1 MPTKNFF
8 VNSKLI
14 LEDTMLKKTQLMT
27 AVMLFSTTVAV
38 SQMKVR
44 DQLPEKYKWNLTD
57 LYSSDE
63 SWKQEKERIQQE
75 MQKMATYK
83 GKLTQSSAVLLEAL
97 EFNNKLV
104 KDMVRLSSYASMK
117 SDQDTRV
124 TKYAGMKQELQ
135 QLFTQYGALTSFMEP
150 ELLTLEEAQ
159 LNTFIAQE
167 KALATYKFYLND
179 LLRKRAHKGSEE
191 VEKVLAY
198 SSLMSGSAANIF
210 STFSNAEFPHAVIE
224 INGKPVTL
232 NSANFAFYRGSEDR
246 EIRSK
251 VFDAYFNQLNKFQRT
266 FGAQLYGN
274 INAALFATKA
284 RNYNSTL
291 ERALDG
297 GNIPTAVFHN
307 LISNVN
313 DNLSTFHRYLNLRKR
328 MMGIDTLH
336 YYDLYAPLVEQVD
349 LTYTVDESID
359 NILKSL
365 KPLGTEYV
373 NVSKKAFTERWIDM
387 YPNEGKRSGA
397 YSNGSAYDVHPYIL
411 MNYNGK
417 YNDMSTLTHE
427 LGHTMHSYLTNKKQ
441 HFNNASYAI
450 FVAEVASTLNE
461 ELLNDYMLKQ
471 IKDDKTKLAILGN
484 YLEGAK
490 GTLFRQTQFA
500 EFEAMIHDK
509 AAKGEALTGE
519 DFDKMYLELTR
530 KYYGHDKNI
539 CIVDDNV
546 KSEWSYIPHFYY
558 NFYVYQYATSF
569 TASTALSEKVING
582 TAQDRKRY
590 LDFLASGSTKY
601 PVDLLIDAGVDM
613 NTSEPFDLTIAK
625 INKVMAEMESILT
638 RMGK

>member
-1 MPTKNFF
+1 MR
-8 VNSKLI
+8 
-14 LEDTMLKKTQLMT
+14 KKTQLMIAT
-27 AVMLFSTTVAV
+27 MLFSTTVAV

-44 DQLPEKYKWNLTD
+44 DELPEKYKWNLSD
-57 LYSSDE
+57 LYATDE
-63 SWKQEKERIQQE
+63 AWRAEKEKIQQK
-75 MQKMATYK
+75 MQEVTRYQ
-83 GKLTQSSAVLLEAL
+83 GKLTQSAATLLEAL
-97 EFNNKLV
+97 SFNSTLI

-124 TKYAGMKQELQ
+124 TKYAGMKQEMQ
-135 QLFTQYGALTSFMEP
+135 QLFAEYGALTSFMEP
-150 ELLTLEEAQ
+150 ELLTLQEEQ
-159 LNTFIAQE
+159 LNRFFTQE
-167 KALATYKFYLND
+167 KELTTYKFYLTD
-179 LLRKRAHKGSEE
+179 LLRKRAHRGSEE

-198 SSLMSGSAANIF
+198 SSLMSGNAANIF
-210 STFSNAEFPHAVIE
+210 STFSNAEFPHAE
-224 INGKPVTL
+224 IDLNGERIKL
-232 NSANFAFYRGSEDR
+232 NPANFALYRASEDR
-246 EIRSK
+246 DVRSK
-251 VFDAYFNQLNKFQRT
+251 VFETYFRKLNEFQRT

-284 RNYNSTL
+284 RKYESTL
-291 ERALDG
+291 QRALDD

-307 LISNVN
+307 LIKNVN
-313 DNLSTFHRYLNLRKR
+313 GNLETFHRYLNLRKR
-328 MMGIDTLH
+328 MMGLDTLH
-336 YYDLYAPLVEQVD
+336 YYDLYAPLVEKVD
-349 LTYTVDESID
+349 LAYTVEEAVE

-365 KPLGTEYV
+365 KPLGTDYV
-373 NVSKKAFTERWIDM
+373 NVSKKAFNERWIDM

-441 HFNNASYAI
+441 HFANADYSI

-461 ELLNDYMLKQ
+461 ELLNDYMLQQ
-471 IKDDKTKLAILGN
+471 IKDDKTRLAILGN

-500 EFEAMIHDK
+500 EFESMIHDRV
-509 AAKGEALTGE
+509 AKGEALTGE
-519 DFDKMYLELTR
+519 DFDQMYLELTR
-530 KYYGHDKNI
+530 RYYGHDKNV
-539 CIVDDNV
+539 CIVDDYI

-569 TASTALSEKVING
+569 TASTALSEKVLRG
-582 TAQDRKRY
+582 TDEDRRRY
-590 LDFLASGSTKY
+590 LDFLSAGSTKY
-601 PVDLLIDAGVDM
+601 PVELLVDAGVDM

-625 INKVMAEMESILT
+625 INKVMAEMEAILT

>member
-1 MPTKNFF
+1 M
-8 VNSKLI
+8 
-14 LEDTMLKKTQLMT
+14 
-27 AVMLFSTTVAV
+27 MLFSTTVAV

-44 DQLPEKYKWNLTD
+44 DQLADKYKWNLTD
-57 LYSSDE
+57 LYHSDDT
-63 SWKQEKERIQQE
+63 WRQEKDKLQQE
-75 MQKMATYK
+75 MQKMAQYK
-83 GKLTQSSAVLLEAL
+83 GKLTQSAPILLEAL
-97 EFNNKLV
+97 ETNNAIV

-117 SDQDTRV
+117 ADQDTRV
-124 TKYAGMKQELQ
+124 TLYAGMKQELQ
-135 QLFTQYGALTSFMEP
+135 QLFTQYGALMSFMEP
-150 ELLTLEEAQ
+150 ELLTLEQAQ
-159 LNTFIAQE
+159 LDAFIAQE
-167 KALATYKFYLND
+167 KGLQTYKFYLTD
-179 LLRKRAHKGSEE
+179 LLRKRAHRGTED

-198 SSLMSGSAANIF
+198 SSLMSGNAANIF

-224 INGKPVTL
+224 INGAPVVL
-232 NSANFAFYRGSEDR
+232 NSANFALYRGSEDR
-246 EIRSK
+246 AIRRQ
-251 VFDAYFNQLNKFQRT
+251 VFDAYFNKLNEFQRT

-274 INAALFATKA
+274 INAALFTTKA

-291 ERALDG
+291 ERALDA
-297 GNIPTAVFHN
+297 GNIPTDVFHN
-307 LISNVN
+307 LIKNVN
-313 DNLSTFHRYLNLRKR
+313 GNLPTFHRYLNLRKR
-328 MMGIDTLH
+328 MMGVDTLH
-336 YYDLYAPLVEQVD
+336 YYDLYAPLVAKVD
-349 LTYTVDESID
+349 LNYSVEESID

-365 KPLGTEYV
+365 KPLGTDYV
-373 NVSKKAFTERWIDM
+373 NVSKKAFEERWIDM

-441 HFNNASYAI
+441 HYANSNYAI

-471 IKDDKTKLAILGN
+471 IKDDEVRLAILGN

-500 EFEAMIHDK
+500 EFEAMIHDR
-509 AAKGEALTGE
+509 AAKGEALTGQ
-519 DFDKMYLELTR
+519 DFDNMYLDLTKR
-530 KYYGHDKNI
+530 YYGHDANI

-569 TASTALSEKVING
+569 TASTALSEKVLKG
-582 TAQDRKRY
+582 TNKDRQKY

-601 PVDLLIDAGVDM
+601 PVELLVDAGVDM

-625 INKVMAEMESILT
+625 INRVMGEMETILT

>member
-1 MPTKNFF
+1 MR
-8 VNSKLI
+8 
-14 LEDTMLKKTQLMT
+14 KKTQLIT
-27 AVMLFSTTVAV
+27 AMILFSTTVAV

-44 DQLPEKYKWNLTD
+44 EELPEKYKWDLTD
-57 LYSSDE
+57 LYATDE
-63 SWKQEKERIQQE
+63 TWKEEKERIQQE
-75 MQKMATYK
+75 MQKAASYK
-83 GKLTQSSAVLLEAL
+83 GKLTQSATVLLEAL
-97 EFNNKLV
+97 ELNSTLRKE
-104 KDMVRLSSYASMK
+104 MVRLSSYAAMK

-124 TKYAGMKQELQ
+124 TKYAGMKQEMQ
-135 QLFTQYGALTSFMEP
+135 QLYAAYGALTSFVEP
-150 ELLTLEEAQ
+150 ELLTLQEDQ
-159 LNTFIAQE
+159 LNAFLEQE
-167 KALATYKFYLND
+167 KGLATYRFYLKD
-179 LLRKRAHKGSEE
+179 LLRKRAHRGSEE
-191 VEKVLAY
+191 VEKVMAY
-198 SSLMSGSAANIF
+198 SALMSGNAANIF
-210 STFSNAEFPHAVIE
+210 NTFFNAEFPHPEVE
-224 INGKPVTL
+224 LNGERVKL
-232 NSANFAFYRGSEDR
+232 NTANFALYRASGDR

-251 VFDAYFNQLNKFQRT
+251 VFSTYFGKLNEFQRT

-274 INAALFATKA
+274 INAALFTTKA
-284 RNYNSTL
+284 RNYGSTL

-297 GNIPTAVFHN
+297 GNIPTDVFYN
-307 LISNVN
+307 LVKNVN
-313 DNLSTFHRYLNLRKR
+313 GNLETFHRYLNLRKR
-328 MMGIDTLH
+328 MMGLDTLH

-349 LTYTVDESID
+349 LAYTVEEAVE

-365 KPLGTEYV
+365 QPLGTDYID
-373 NVSKKAFTERWIDM
+373 VSKRAFHERWIDM

-441 HFNNASYAI
+441 HFANANYSI

-461 ELLNDYMLKQ
+461 ELLNDYMLQQ
-471 IKDDKTKLAILGN
+471 IKDDKTRLAILGN

-500 EFEAMIHDK
+500 EFESIIHDK
-509 AAKGEALTGE
+509 VGKGEALTGE
-519 DFDKMYLELTR
+519 DFDNIYLDLTKR
-530 KYYGHDKNI
+530 YYGHDKKV
-539 CIVDDNV
+539 CIVDDYV

-569 TASTALSEKVING
+569 TASTALSEKVLKG
-582 TAQDRKRY
+582 TDADRKRY

-601 PVDLLIDAGVDM
+601 PVELLVDAGVDM

-625 INKVMAEMESILT
+625 INKVMAEMETILT

>member
-1 MPTKNFF
+1 MR
-8 VNSKLI
+8 
-14 LEDTMLKKTQLMT
+14 KKTQLMIAT
-27 AVMLFSTTVAV
+27 MLFSTTVAV

-44 DQLPEKYKWNLTD
+44 DELPEKYKWNLSD
-57 LYSSDE
+57 LYATDE
-63 SWKQEKERIQQE
+63 AWRAEKEKIQQK
-75 MQKMATYK
+75 MQEVTRYQ
-83 GKLTQSSAVLLEAL
+83 GKLTQSAATLLEAL
-97 EFNNKLV
+97 SFNSTLI

-124 TKYAGMKQELQ
+124 TKYAGMKQEMQ
-135 QLFTQYGALTSFMEP
+135 QLFAEYGALTSFMEP
-150 ELLTLEEAQ
+150 ELLTLQEEQ
-159 LNTFIAQE
+159 LNRFFTQE
-167 KALATYKFYLND
+167 KELTTYKFYLTD
-179 LLRKRAHKGSEE
+179 LLRKRAHRGSEE

-198 SSLMSGSAANIF
+198 SSLMSGNAANIF
-210 STFSNAEFPHAVIE
+210 STFSNAEFPHAE
-224 INGKPVTL
+224 IDLNGERVKL
-232 NSANFAFYRGSEDR
+232 NPANFALYRASEDR
-246 EIRSK
+246 NVRSK
-251 VFDAYFNQLNKFQRT
+251 VFETYFRKLNEFQRT

-284 RNYNSTL
+284 RKYESTL
-291 ERALDG
+291 QRALDD

-307 LISNVN
+307 LIKNVN
-313 DNLSTFHRYLNLRKR
+313 GNLETFHRYLNLRKR
-328 MMGIDTLH
+328 MMGLDTLH
-336 YYDLYAPLVEQVD
+336 YYDLYAPLVEKVD
-349 LTYTVDESID
+349 LAYTVEEAVE

-365 KPLGTEYV
+365 KPLGTDYV
-373 NVSKKAFTERWIDM
+373 NVSKKAFNERWIDM

-441 HFNNASYAI
+441 HFANADYSI

-461 ELLNDYMLKQ
+461 ELLNDYMLQQ
-471 IKDDKTKLAILGN
+471 IKDDKTRLAILGN

-500 EFEAMIHDK
+500 EFESMIHDRV
-509 AAKGEALTGE
+509 AKGEALTGE
-519 DFDKMYLELTR
+519 DFDQMYLELTR
-530 KYYGHDKNI
+530 RYYGHDKNV
-539 CIVDDNV
+539 CIVDDYI

-569 TASTALSEKVING
+569 TASTALSEKVLRG
-582 TAQDRKRY
+582 TDEDRRRY
-590 LDFLASGSTKY
+590 LDFLSAGSTKY
-601 PVDLLIDAGVDM
+601 PVELLVDAGVDM

-625 INKVMAEMESILT
+625 INKVMAEMEAILT

>member
-1 MPTKNFF
+1 MR
-8 VNSKLI
+8 
-14 LEDTMLKKTQLMT
+14 KKTQLMIAT
-27 AVMLFSTTVAV
+27 MLFSTTVAV

-44 DQLPEKYKWNLTD
+44 DELPEKYKWNLSD
-57 LYSSDE
+57 LYATDE
-63 SWKQEKERIQQE
+63 AWRAEKEKIQQK
-75 MQKMATYK
+75 MQEVTRYQ
-83 GKLTQSSAVLLEAL
+83 GKLTQSAATLLEAL
-97 EFNNKLV
+97 SFNSTLI

-124 TKYAGMKQELQ
+124 TKYAGMKQEMQ
-135 QLFTQYGALTSFMEP
+135 QLFAEYGALTSFMEP
-150 ELLTLEEAQ
+150 ELLTLQEEQ
-159 LNTFIAQE
+159 LNRFFTQE
-167 KALATYKFYLND
+167 KELTTYKFYLTD
-179 LLRKRAHKGSEE
+179 LLRKRAHRGSEE

-198 SSLMSGSAANIF
+198 SSLMSGNAANIF
-210 STFSNAEFPHAVIE
+210 STFSNAEFPHAE
-224 INGKPVTL
+224 IDLNGERVKL
-232 NSANFAFYRGSEDR
+232 NPANFALYRASEDR
-246 EIRSK
+246 DVRSK
-251 VFDAYFNQLNKFQRT
+251 VFETYFRKLNEFQRT

-284 RNYNSTL
+284 RKYESTL
-291 ERALDG
+291 QRALDD

-307 LISNVN
+307 LIKNVN
-313 DNLSTFHRYLNLRKR
+313 GNLETFHRYLNLRKR
-328 MMGIDTLH
+328 MMGLDTLH
-336 YYDLYAPLVEQVD
+336 YYDLYAPLVEKVD
-349 LTYTVDESID
+349 LAYTVEEAVE

-365 KPLGTEYV
+365 KPLGTDYV
-373 NVSKKAFTERWIDM
+373 NVSKKAFNERWIDM

-441 HFNNASYAI
+441 HFANADYSI

-461 ELLNDYMLKQ
+461 ELLNDYMLQQ
-471 IKDDKTKLAILGN
+471 IKDDKTRLAILGN

-500 EFEAMIHDK
+500 EFESMIHDRV
-509 AAKGEALTGE
+509 AKGEALTGE
-519 DFDKMYLELTR
+519 DFDQMYLELTR
-530 KYYGHDKNI
+530 RYYGHDKNV
-539 CIVDDNV
+539 CIVDDYI

-569 TASTALSEKVING
+569 TASTALSEKVLRG
-582 TAQDRKRY
+582 TDEDRRRY
-590 LDFLASGSTKY
+590 LDFLSAGSTKY
-601 PVDLLIDAGVDM
+601 PVELLVDAGVDM

-625 INKVMAEMESILT
+625 INKVMAEMEAILT

>member
-1 MPTKNFF
+1 
-8 VNSKLI
+8 
-14 LEDTMLKKTQLMT
+14 MT
-27 AVMLFSTTVAV
+27 AVMLFSTSIAV

-44 DQLPEKYKWNLTD
+44 DEVPAKYKWNLTD
-57 LYSSDE
+57 LYSTDE
-63 SWKQEKERIQQE
+63 SWKVEKERVQQQ
-75 MQKMATYK
+75 MKQAASYK
-83 GKLTQSSAVLLEAL
+83 GKLTQSAATLLEAL
-97 EFNNKLV
+97 ELNSGLAKE
-104 KDMVRLSSYASMK
+104 MVRLSSYASMK

-135 QLFTQYGALTSFMEP
+135 QLFAEYGALVSYMEP
-150 ELLTLEEAQ
+150 ELLTLEESK
-159 LNTFIAQE
+159 LNTFFAAE
-167 KALATYKFYLND
+167 KGLATYKFYLMD
-179 LLRKRAHKGSEE
+179 LLRKRAHRGSEE
-191 VEKVLAY
+191 VEKIMAY
-198 SSLMSGSAANIF
+198 SSLMSGNAANIF
-210 STFSNAEFPHAVIE
+210 STFSNAEFPYPEIE
-224 INGKPVTL
+224 LNGKTITL
-232 NSANFAFYRGSEDR
+232 NSANFALYRASDDR
-246 EIRSK
+246 AIRSK
-251 VFDAYFNQLNKFQRT
+251 VFDAYFNKLNEFQRT

-274 INAALFATKA
+274 INAGLFATKA

-291 ERALDG
+291 ERALDD
-297 GNIPTAVFHN
+297 GNIPTEVYHN
-307 LISNVN
+307 LVKNVN
-313 DNLSTFHRYLNLRKR
+313 GNLNTFHRYLNLRKR

-349 LTYTVDESID
+349 LAYTVDEAVD

-365 KPLGTEYV
+365 KPLGKDYV
-373 NVSKKAFTERWIDM
+373 DVSNKAFSERWIDM

-441 HFNNASYAI
+441 HFANADYSI

-471 IKDDKTKLAILGN
+471 IKDDKVRLAILGN

-500 EFEAMIHDK
+500 EFESMIHDRV
-509 AAKGEALTGE
+509 AKGEALTGE

-530 KYYGHDKNI
+530 RYYGHDKNV

-569 TASTALSEKVING
+569 TASTALSEKVLRG
-582 TAQDRKRY
+582 TDEDRKKY
-590 LDFLASGSTKY
+590 LNFLSSGSTKY
-601 PVDLLIDAGVDM
+601 PVDLLVDAGVDM

-625 INKVMAEMESILT
+625 INKVMAEMETILT
-638 RMGK
+638 RLGK

>member
-1 MPTKNFF
+1 MR
-8 VNSKLI
+8 
-14 LEDTMLKKTQLMT
+14 KKTQLMT
-27 AVMLFSTTVAV
+27 AVMLFSTSIAV

-44 DQLPEKYKWNLTD
+44 DEVPAKYKWNLTD
-57 LYSSDE
+57 LYSTDE
-63 SWKQEKERIQQE
+63 SWKVEKERVQQQ
-75 MQKMATYK
+75 MKQAASYK
-83 GKLTQSSAVLLEAL
+83 GKLTQSAATLLEAL
-97 EFNNKLV
+97 ELNSGLAKE
-104 KDMVRLSSYASMK
+104 MVRLSSYASMK

-135 QLFTQYGALTSFMEP
+135 QLFAEYGALVSYMEP
-150 ELLTLEEAQ
+150 ELLTLEESK
-159 LNTFIAQE
+159 LNTFFAAE
-167 KALATYKFYLND
+167 KGLATYKFYLMD
-179 LLRKRAHKGSEE
+179 LLRKRAHRGSEE
-191 VEKVLAY
+191 VEKIMAY
-198 SSLMSGSAANIF
+198 SSLMSGNAANIF
-210 STFSNAEFPHAVIE
+210 STFSNAEFPYPEIE
-224 INGKPVTL
+224 LNGKTITL
-232 NSANFAFYRGSEDR
+232 NSANFALYRASDDR
-246 EIRSK
+246 AIRSK
-251 VFDAYFNQLNKFQRT
+251 VFDAYFNKLNEFQRT

-274 INAALFATKA
+274 INAGLFATKA

-291 ERALDG
+291 ERALDD
-297 GNIPTAVFHN
+297 GNIPTAVYHN
-307 LISNVN
+307 LVKNVN
-313 DNLSTFHRYLNLRKR
+313 GNLNTFHRYLNLRKR

-349 LTYTVDESID
+349 LTYTVDEAVD

-365 KPLGTEYV
+365 KPLGKDYV
-373 NVSKKAFTERWIDM
+373 DVSNKAFSERWIDM

-441 HFNNASYAI
+441 HFANADYSI

-471 IKDDKTKLAILGN
+471 IKDDKVRLAILGN

-500 EFEAMIHDK
+500 EFESMIHDRV
-509 AAKGEALTGE
+509 AKGEALTGE

-530 KYYGHDKNI
+530 RYYGHDKNV

-569 TASTALSEKVING
+569 TASTALSEKVLRG
-582 TAQDRKRY
+582 TDEDRKKY
-590 LDFLASGSTKY
+590 LNFLSSGSTKY
-601 PVDLLIDAGVDM
+601 PVDLLVDAGVDM

-625 INKVMAEMESILT
+625 INKVMAEMETILT
-638 RMGK
+638 RLGK

>member
-1 MPTKNFF
+1 MFN
-8 VNSKLI
+8 
-14 LEDTMLKKTQLMT
+14 KKQWMT
-27 AVMLFSTTVAV
+27 AMMLFSTTVAV

-44 DQLPEKYKWNLTD
+44 EELPEKYKWNLTD
-57 LYSSDE
+57 LYSSDA
-63 SWKQEKERIQQE
+63 SWKQEKDRLQVDMQQI
-75 MQKMATYK
+75 AAYK
-83 GKLTQSSAVLLEAL
+83 GKLTQSSSMLLEAL
-97 EFNNKLV
+97 ELNNKIV

-135 QLFTQYGALTSFMEP
+135 QLFSAYGALTSYIEP
-150 ELLTLEEAQ
+150 ELLLLQEEQ
-159 LNTFIAQE
+159 IDTFIAEE
-167 KALATYKFYLND
+167 KALATYKFYLSD
-179 LLRKRAHKGSEE
+179 LLRKRAHTGSEE

-198 SSLMSGSAANIF
+198 SSLMSGNAATIF
-210 STFSNAEFPHAVIE
+210 STFSNAEFPHAVID
-224 INGKPVTL
+224 INGQPVTL
-232 NSANFAFYRGSEDR
+232 NAANFALYRASEDR

-251 VFDAYFNQLNKFQRT
+251 VFEAYFNQLNKFQRT
-266 FGAQLYGN
+266 FGTQLYGN
-274 INAALFATKA
+274 INAALFTTKA

-291 ERALDG
+291 ERALDA
-297 GNIPTAVFHN
+297 GNIPTEVFHN
-307 LISNVN
+307 LIKNVN
-313 DNLSTFHRYLNLRKR
+313 GNLETFHRYLNLRKR
-328 MMGIDTLH
+328 MMGVDTLH
-336 YYDLYAPLVEQVD
+336 YYDLYAPLVEKVD
-349 LTYTVDESID
+349 LAYTVDESVD

-365 KPLGTEYV
+365 KPLGSDYV
-373 NVSKKAFTERWIDM
+373 NVSKKAFEERWIDM

-441 HFNNASYAI
+441 HFANANYSI

-461 ELLNDYMLKQ
+461 ELLNDYMLQQ

-509 AAKGEALTGE
+509 VSKGEALTGE
-519 DFDKMYLELTR
+519 DFDKMYLALTR
-530 KYYGHDKNI
+530 KYYGHDKNV

-569 TASTALSEKVING
+569 TASTALSEKVLKG
-582 TAQDRKRY
+582 TDLDRKRY

-601 PVDLLIDAGVDM
+601 PVELLVDAGVDM

-625 INKVMAEMESILT
+625 INEVMTEMEAILT